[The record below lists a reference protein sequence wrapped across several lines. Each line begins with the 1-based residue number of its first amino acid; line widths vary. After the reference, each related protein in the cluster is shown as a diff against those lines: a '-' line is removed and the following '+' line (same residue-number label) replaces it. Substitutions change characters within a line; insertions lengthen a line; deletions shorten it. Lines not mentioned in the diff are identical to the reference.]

1 MFSDLR
7 TSIKFLD
14 PRTQLRIVRNMIR
27 TMKMDDDGPQE
38 YKALYEAGMA
48 PPFEFD
54 YKTACAIHGGSEV
67 VESWI
72 KDGTYVDVSHP
83 CVGVNLDHLRT
94 SSRRKVFYDNFIKTE
109 RNRGGKKLS
118 KNFEK
123 LHINFTFAEIEHYA
137 RMKKAQLLIVKKR
150 V

>member
-1 MFSDLR
+1 MRAIFKMFSDLR

-27 TMKMDDDGPQE
+27 TVKMD
-38 YKALYEAGMA
+38 EARMA

-54 YKTACAIHGGSEV
+54 YKTEV

-83 CVGVNLDHLRT
+83 CVGVNLRT

-118 KNFEK
+118 K

>member
-1 MFSDLR
+1 
-7 TSIKFLD
+7 
-14 PRTQLRIVRNMIR
+14 MIR
-27 TMKMDDDGPQE
+27 TMKMDE
-38 YKALYEAGMA
+38 LYEAGMA

-54 YKTACAIHGGSEV
+54 YKTAYAVHGSEV

-72 KDGTYVDVSHP
+72 KDGTYVDVSHS
-83 CVGVNLDHLRT
+83 CVGVNLRT

-118 KNFEK
+118 K

>member
-1 MFSDLR
+1 
-7 TSIKFLD
+7 
-14 PRTQLRIVRNMIR
+14 
-27 TMKMDDDGPQE
+27 MKLDDDGPQE

-54 YKTACAIHGGSEV
+54 YKTAYAVHGSEV

-94 SSRRKVFYDNFIKTE
+94 SSRRKVFYDNYIKNE
-109 RNRGGKKLS
+109 RKHEMKKLS
-118 KNFEK
+118 KKFEK

-137 RMKKAQLLIVKKR
+137 RIKKISKK
-150 V
+150 

>member
-54 YKTACAIHGGSEV
+54 YKMAYTVHGSEV